1 MKTSNH
7 LLRRLTAALLAAV
20 LALSIALP
28 VFASDD
34 GDTIYIN
41 SVSDLLSLAKSCA
54 YDQWSVGKTVI
65 LQKDLSLEGMLWEPI
80 PSFSGQFK
88 GNGHTISDLT
98 ITGQYSPA
106 GLFGIVE
113 EQGSIES
120 LSVRGIVSVSDSAD
134 TTTGGIVGINHGT
147 LISCQFTGVV
157 TGDSEV
163 GGIVGRNESEGTIDH
178 STARAIV
185 TGKSSTGG
193 IAGYNL
199 GAITGCTN
207 VGSINTEYQ
216 EASLDTDGFTAKM
229 VDQINKKMAAADD
242 DATNSVTNVATDT
255 GGIAGRSSGMILTSV
270 NTGTVGY
277 EHIGYNVGGIVGRT
291 DGLVSGCV
299 NQGHVLGRK
308 DVGGIAGQA
317 EPYRELDLSKDTIKR
332 LRSELDVLRGLV
344 DDTTGVVENSTT
356 SISNSFSAMTSQMDT
371 AIAAARQLDDQAS
384 DYGDEVADEIDRAS
398 TLLAD
403 TLTKLEPVMDT
414 GEDAMTK
421 LTDATG
427 NLKWAM
433 REMAAEMLMASS
445 ALSKTSD
452 GLGKVSDAAEDGRDG
467 MSAISEGIKQLLE
480 SVDTGDDSA
489 ASQAISGILSAYDSL
504 SSDKKSDKNLKTG
517 IELLKVA
524 NSVASVFTLGSG
536 MAPAMK
542 AVTAGMGLLRTASL
556 LSNDSD
562 IARAT
567 SQIASAIGTI
577 STIATQMGGIV
588 GSAAK
593 SVSAS
598 DHPEL
603 AAALTKASDALDG
616 MGSITDDIMDNI
628 KDWVGNNGGGS
639 IKDGLDQLS
648 DASDKLSDA
657 MDDLSDSLDLLKTD
671 AALTS
676 ATLAHTSVA
685 MGQMQDGLGGL
696 TDMMGQT
703 RDILHWLNQQDPI
716 KVPRPSA
723 ELTNTKD
730 SLFDAVSVI
739 NDKMDDI
746 NSTMRTA
753 SNQLTDKMRAVTAQ
767 VSVVSNLMLDAV
779 EEISDPGSKTIY
791 EDESEDLIASQSDGK
806 IENSINRGT
815 IDADMNVGGIAGTMD
830 VENLL
835 DPEED
840 NKDEGT
846 SLLRTSYT
854 VSAVLIGNINEG
866 SITAKKDMVGGIVGQ
881 EELGLVTACESYGD
895 VTGVN
900 QVGGI
905 AGAASAKLRSN
916 WAKCALSGEKY
927 IGGIVGQGTDSDL
940 TDGSLIA
947 INNRAIVSVLEGQ
960 QYVGAVSGGQDGDF
974 YGNLFVSDDLQGID
988 RLSRVGQAEPVTYE
1002 TLLAQENVPD
1012 SFRKLTLTFK
1022 ADGHIIK
1029 KISFDYGASFTLDD
1043 YPEIPQKNGYY
1054 AEWSTPVLDQL
1065 HTDTVVNVEY
1075 TPYIPSLSS
1084 SVTRENGRP
1093 VFFVDGFFGGSNAV
1107 QVTQQDI
1114 TADVHG
1120 VTEQWLLEFTDDGN
1134 ETHQIR
1140 YLTPGKAK
1148 GKVYVKQ
1155 ADGSWHKVETG
1166 SFGSYTTFTTTGTEV
1181 EVAFVPAKLPI
1192 WAFCAGGAALLVLLL
1207 LLAKHIKSKHGPK
1220 GEKPHKEKK
1229 GKQPETADTP
1239 ADELDTPISETDMQ

>member
-1 MKTSNH
+1 M
-7 LLRRLTAALLAAV
+7 
-20 LALSIALP
+20 
-28 VFASDD
+28 
-34 GDTIYIN
+34 
-41 SVSDLLSLAKSCA
+41 
-54 YDQWSVGKTVI
+54 
-65 LQKDLSLEGMLWEPI
+65 
-80 PSFSGQFK
+80 
-88 GNGHTISDLT
+88 
-98 ITGQYSPA
+98 
-106 GLFGIVE
+106 
-113 EQGSIES
+113 
-120 LSVRGIVSVSDSAD
+120 
-134 TTTGGIVGINHGT
+134 
-147 LISCQFTGVV
+147 
-157 TGDSEV
+157 
-163 GGIVGRNESEGTIDH
+163 
-178 STARAIV
+178 
-185 TGKSSTGG
+185 
-193 IAGYNL
+193 
-199 GAITGCTN
+199 
-207 VGSINTEYQ
+207 GSINTEYP

-229 VDQINKKMAAADD
+229 VDYINNKMAAADN

-270 NTGTVGY
+270 NTGTIGY
-277 EHIGYNVGGIVGRT
+277 EHVGYNVGGIVGRT

-299 NQGHVLGRK
+299 NQGRVLGRK

-332 LRSELDVLRGLV
+332 LRSELEVLRGLV

-356 SISNSFSAMTSQMDT
+356 SISNSFGAMTSQMDT

-427 NLKWAM
+427 SLKWAM
-433 REMAAEMLMASS
+433 REMAAEMLMASR
-445 ALSKTSD
+445 ALAKTSD
-452 GLGKVSDAAEDGRDG
+452 GLDKVSDAAEDGRDG

-489 ASQAISGILSAYDSL
+489 ASQAISTILTGYDSL

-657 MDDLSDSLDLLKTD
+657 MDDLNDSLDLLKTD

-730 SLFDAVSVI
+730 SL
-739 NDKMDDI
+739 
-746 NSTMRTA
+746 
-753 SNQLTDKMRAVTAQ
+753 
-767 VSVVSNLMLDAV
+767 LML
-779 EEISDPGSKTIY
+779 
-791 EDESEDLIASQSDGK
+791 
-806 IENSINRGT
+806 
-815 IDADMNVGGIAGTMD
+815 
-830 VENLL
+830 
-835 DPEED
+835 
-840 NKDEGT
+840 
-846 SLLRTSYT
+846 
-854 VSAVLIGNINEG
+854 SA
-866 SITAKKDMVGGIVGQ
+866 
-881 EELGLVTACESYGD
+881 
-895 VTGVN
+895 
-900 QVGGI
+900 
-905 AGAASAKLRSN
+905 
-916 WAKCALSGEKY
+916 
-927 IGGIVGQGTDSDL
+927 
-940 TDGSLIA
+940 
-947 INNRAIVSVLEGQ
+947 
-960 QYVGAVSGGQDGDF
+960 
-974 YGNLFVSDDLQGID
+974 
-988 RLSRVGQAEPVTYE
+988 P
-1002 TLLAQENVPD
+1002 
-1012 SFRKLTLTFK
+1012 
-1022 ADGHIIK
+1022 
-1029 KISFDYGASFTLDD
+1029 
-1043 YPEIPQKNGYY
+1043 
-1054 AEWSTPVLDQL
+1054 
-1065 HTDTVVNVEY
+1065 
-1075 TPYIPSLSS
+1075 
-1084 SVTRENGRP
+1084 
-1093 VFFVDGFFGGSNAV
+1093 
-1107 QVTQQDI
+1107 
-1114 TADVHG
+1114 
-1120 VTEQWLLEFTDDGN
+1120 
-1134 ETHQIR
+1134 
-1140 YLTPGKAK
+1140 
-1148 GKVYVKQ
+1148 
-1155 ADGSWHKVETG
+1155 
-1166 SFGSYTTFTTTGTEV
+1166 
-1181 EVAFVPAKLPI
+1181 
-1192 WAFCAGGAALLVLLL
+1192 
-1207 LLAKHIKSKHGPK
+1207 
-1220 GEKPHKEKK
+1220 
-1229 GKQPETADTP
+1229 
-1239 ADELDTPISETDMQ
+1239 